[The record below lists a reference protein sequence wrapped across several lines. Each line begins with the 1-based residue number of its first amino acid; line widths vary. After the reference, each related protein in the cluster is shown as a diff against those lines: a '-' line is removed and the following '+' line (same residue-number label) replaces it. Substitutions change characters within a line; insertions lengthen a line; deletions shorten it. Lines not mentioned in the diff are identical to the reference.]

1 MNASCAR
8 REELGKC
15 RSYNQAMQREMHAI
29 RGSAS
34 AKITPEQASQ
44 MYTLQKIVL
53 GRQTGGYNSGD
64 KPVDEALQVV
74 IEPQDP
80 DGHAIKAP
88 GTLTVQAVEINAEGL
103 KRPLSTWYVTEE
115 QMRRNWR
122 SGLFTTGYFVVLP
135 WQSWPTTDKLRVVAQ
150 FTLADGRQFEA
161 DKDVTVHLPPQHRAI
176 PTNGSNSPEGIPLP
190 TPTPTPT
197 PRKVEPPMPNVVKP
211 APHWPDAS
219 PVQCLDPVPL
229 SQWRQ

>member
-1 MNASCAR
+1 MLVWLLVSLSPCLLVFGTTGCQSNSDLVEAELRTRERELREA

-103 KRPLSTWYVTEE
+103 KRPLATWYVTED

-135 WQSWPTTDKLRVVAQ
+135 WQSWPTTDKLRVIAQ

-176 PTNGSNSPEGIPLP
+176 PTNGSNFPEGIPLP
-190 TPTPTPT
+190 
-197 PRKVEPPMPNVVKP
+197 N
-211 APHWPDAS
+211 AHAA
-219 PVQCLDPVPL
+219 QG
-229 SQWRQ
+229 